1 MALMSKFEN
10 GKKVYEGLS
19 GTKYQYDLSNPMD
32 QQAYDLD
39 LDAQMRDK
47 LSLNLHRKLEN
58 GGGIYE

>member
-1 MALMSKFEN
+1 MALMPKFEN
-10 GKKVYEGLS
+10 GKKIYEGPS

-32 QQAYDLD
+32 KLAYELD